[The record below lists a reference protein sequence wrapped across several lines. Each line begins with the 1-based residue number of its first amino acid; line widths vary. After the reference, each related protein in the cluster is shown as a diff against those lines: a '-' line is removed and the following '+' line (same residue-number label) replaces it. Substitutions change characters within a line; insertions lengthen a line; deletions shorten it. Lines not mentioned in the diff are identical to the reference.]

1 MSVALGVLLIAT
13 ELDPEIVLEG
23 YPDFGLLSLSA
34 GYLRSLHLGVV
45 AEPTEQ
51 SVEESLIPHSS
62 MGSRRASDSDVG
74 PGPWDGDRRTH
85 TQDRTPG

>member
-45 AEPTEQ
+45 AEPTEAEPWHG
-51 SVEESLIPHSS
+51 SVYGKKT
-62 MGSRRASDSDVG
+62 GSIRDKLAAAGVWVRRPSKASKN
-74 PGPWDGDRRTH
+74 P
-85 TQDRTPG
+85 